1 MKRNAWAPIT
11 PALATSASAGASV
24 AIAIIWA
31 AVILA
36 VSSTL
41 SGSPLERQVLTLVG
55 GGVAGTITPAL
66 ATSAGAS
73 VVLGGWLRRSA

>member
-1 MKRNAWAPIT
+1 MKRNAWAPII
-11 PALATSASAGASV
+11 

-41 SGSPLERQVLTLVG
+41 SGSPLERQV
-55 GGVAGTITPAL
+55 
-66 ATSAGAS
+66 
-73 VVLGGWLRRSA
+73 

>member
-1 MKRNAWAPIT
+1 MKRNAWAPVI
-11 PALATSASAGASV
+11 
-24 AIAIIWA
+24 AIAILWA

-55 GGVAGTITPAL
+55 GGAAGTII
-66 ATSAGAS
+66 
-73 VVLGGWLRRSA
+73 VLGGWLRRRA

>member
-1 MKRNAWAPIT
+1 MKRNAWAPI
-11 PALATSASAGASV
+11 L

-41 SGSPLERQVLTLVG
+41 SGSPLERQVLTLVVG
-55 GGVAGTITPAL
+55 GAAGTII
-66 ATSAGAS
+66 
-73 VVLGGWLRRSA
+73 VLGGWLRRSA